1 MPILGGSSA
10 VQSPLIPSPRG
21 FVMFHRPLLFA
32 MIGLAVASRLV
43 PHPPNFV
50 FLGALGL
57 FAGCHFR
64 GAWAV
69 LAPLAALGISDV
81 IGQLAGLRGM
91 GFYHPLVMF
100 AVYAGVAAS
109 GLIGRALR
117 NRQSVL
123 RIAASS
129 LACSAI
135 FFLLSN
141 LGVWASGAYAPGLAG
156 LVACY
161 AAALPF
167 FGYTLA
173 GDLFYSA
180 LTFGSLAVAGAVGPA
195 SHRRPALVRR

>member
-1 MPILGGSSA
+1 
-10 VQSPLIPSPRG
+10 
-21 FVMFHRPLLFA
+21 MFHRPLLFA
-32 MIGLAVASRLV
+32 LIGLAVASRLV

-64 GAWAV
+64 GAWSV
-69 LAPLAALGISDV
+69 LAPLVALGISDV

-91 GFYHPLVMF
+91 GFYHPIVML

-109 GLIGRALR
+109 GLIGRTLR
-117 NRQSVL
+117 NRPSVP
-123 RIAASS
+123 RMAGSS
-129 LACSAI
+129 LACSTI

-141 LGVWASGAYAPGLAG
+141 LGVWASGAYAAGLAG

-161 AAALPF
+161 SAALPF

-173 GDLFYSA
+173 GDLFYTA
-180 LTFGSLAVAGAVGPA
+180 LTFGSLAVAGSFGPVRL
-195 SHRRPALVRR
+195 RRPAVARR